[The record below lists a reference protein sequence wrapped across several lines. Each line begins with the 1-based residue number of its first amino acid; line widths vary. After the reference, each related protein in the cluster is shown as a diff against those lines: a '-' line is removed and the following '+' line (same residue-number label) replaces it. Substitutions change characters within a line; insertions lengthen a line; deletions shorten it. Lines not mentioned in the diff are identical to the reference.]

1 MDSANFVDAGRATPL
16 SRTER
21 LMARH
26 MVSAW
31 AAPMFALVT
40 EIDMTAALANRAK
53 GVTVTDKVLAACVA
67 TLREHPKLNSH
78 YRDDSIVAYDD
89 VNIGLAVASEKGL
102 TVPVIHGAQ
111 ALSLDEIAARRR
123 DLVERTRAG
132 RVKISEV
139 TGGTFSVSNLGMF
152 EISRFTAILN
162 PPQVAILAVAA
173 SIRRQLWNNGDPQWR
188 PVSDFTLTCD
198 HRAVDGAAG
207 AAFLGALKARLEAA

>member
-1 MDSANFVDAGRATPL
+1 M
-16 SRTER
+16 
-21 LMARH
+21 
-26 MVSAW
+26 
-31 AAPMFALVT
+31 
-40 EIDMTAALANRAK
+40 
-53 GVTVTDKVLAACVA
+53 
-67 TLREHPKLNSH
+67 
-78 YRDDSIVAYDD
+78 
-89 VNIGLAVASEKGL
+89 
-102 TVPVIHGAQ
+102 PVIHGAQ
-111 ALSLDEIAARRR
+111 ALNLEEIAARRR

-173 SIRRQLWNNGDPQWR
+173 SIRRQLWNGGDPQWR

>member
-1 MDSANFVDAGRATPL
+1 MDAASFIDTGRAMPL
-16 SRTER
+16 SKTER

-31 AAPMFALVT
+31 AAPMFALVA
-40 EIDMTAALANRAK
+40 EIDMSAALANRAK
-53 GVTVTDKVLAACVA
+53 GVTVTDKILAACAA
-67 TLREHPKLNSH
+67 TLREHPQLNAH
-78 YRDDSIVAYDD
+78 FRDDAKVAYDD
-89 VNIGLAVASEKGL
+89 VNIGIAVASEKGL

-111 ALSLDEIAARRR
+111 ALSLEDIAARRH

-132 RVKISEV
+132 RVKINEV

-162 PPQVAILAVAA
+162 PPQVAILAVGA
-173 SIRRQLWNNGDPQWR
+173 SIRRQLWNGGDPQWR
-188 PVSDFTLTCD
+188 PVADFTLTCD

-207 AAFLGALKARLEAA
+207 AAFLGALKARLEVS